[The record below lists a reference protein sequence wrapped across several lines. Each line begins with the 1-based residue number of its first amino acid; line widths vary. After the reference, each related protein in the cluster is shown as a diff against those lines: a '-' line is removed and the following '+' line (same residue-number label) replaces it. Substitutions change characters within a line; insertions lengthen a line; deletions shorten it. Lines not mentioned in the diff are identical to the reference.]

1 MRSEYGGQEPP
12 QRVVILGGG
21 PAGVAAAYWLSRPEQ
36 QGRYQVTL
44 YTQGWRLGGKC
55 ATGRN
60 ADQGERIQE
69 HGLHLLMGCY
79 ENAFTTLRACYEDWR
94 RLKPDPSS
102 PFQTWTDAFLPQRF
116 ISLMERVP
124 GTPNAWQP
132 WNFNFP
138 HLPGE
143 PGDPDSAEPARPA
156 AGDAA
161 LIRRMADWLDA
172 HTPADAPFAA
182 SVHSALSALR
192 EALRGPAQDTLH
204 AQGLLVQ
211 AQQSVGQYLVTT
223 SDASAL
229 ATTTRP
235 APPASASGTGQAIDA
250 QSSEWLK
257 FAILANLALAVALGY
272 LSDIFG
278 RPGAYETLDAQDFRA
293 WLGSHHATS
302 WALAA
307 APIRS
312 LYDLAFAARG
322 TEENWTGSI
331 AAGSALRAQLE
342 MVIGYRD
349 APLWRM
355 AAGTGDT
362 VFTPFYDVL
371 TARGVSIEFFSRITA
386 LRPSTTGQ
394 LGEID
399 ISVQAVTRDGRPYR
413 PFRRVKDLDC
423 WPDQPDWA
431 QLKNGSQIE
440 KELKA
445 AGVDF
450 ESSFCTVSVGPPKTL
465 QAGRDFD
472 LAIAAMPP
480 DALRPMAAALIE
492 ASPEWNKALRE
503 SASVETLA
511 MQLWMSRD
519 LKGLGWD
526 YGSTIMTAFAEPF
539 DSWGD
544 MSDLIPREQWQGTVP
559 QSIGY
564 FCGRLQL
571 QMHWSDPPEMHAL
584 AKATAEAWMTGN
596 LDILWPRI
604 GPNPGADFGIL
615 SDYFRANFD
624 LSERYVATPA
634 GENVASRFNPAVPAA
649 LQNLYVVGD
658 WTKTR
663 FSGGCFESAV
673 ESAMLASRGISGFP
687 PQVKTS

>member
-1 MRSEYGGQEPP
+1 MRSEHGGQEHP

-36 QGRYQVTL
+36 QGRYRVTL

-116 ISLMERVP
+116 ISLMERFP
-124 GTPNAWQP
+124 DMPNAWQP

-143 PGDPDSAEPARPA
+143 PGDPDYPEPARPA
-156 AGDAA
+156 AGDAT

-172 HTPADAPFAA
+172 HTPPDAPFAA
-182 SVHSALSALR
+182 SIHSALSALR
-192 EALRGPAQDTLH
+192 EALRGSAQDTVR

-211 AQQSVGQYLVTT
+211 AQLSVGQYLVAM
-223 SDASAL
+223 SDDSAL
-229 ATTTRP
+229 AATTRP
-235 APPASASGTGQAIDA
+235 APAASASATGHAIDA
-250 QSSEWLK
+250 QSSDWLK

-272 LSDIFG
+272 LTDIFG

-293 WLGSHHATS
+293 WLGSHHATP

-307 APIRS
+307 APIRA

-322 TEENWTGSI
+322 TEQNWTGSI
-331 AAGSALRAQLE
+331 AAGAALRAQLE

-371 TARGVSIEFFSRITA
+371 TARGVGIEFFSRITA

-394 LGEID
+394 LGEIG

-413 PFRRVKDLDC
+413 PFRRVKNLDC

-431 QLKNGSQIE
+431 QLQDGQKIE

-450 ESSFCTVSVGPPKTL
+450 ESSFCTVSFGPPKTL

-472 LAIAAMPP
+472 LAIVAMPP
-480 DALRPMAAALIE
+480 DALRPTAEALIE
-492 ASPEWNKALRE
+492 ASPEWNRALRE

-519 LKGLGWD
+519 VKGLGWD
-526 YGSTIMTAFAEPF
+526 YGSTILTAFAEPF

-544 MSDLIPREQWQGTVP
+544 MSDLIPREQWQGAVP
-559 QSIGY
+559 RSIGY

-584 AKATAEAWMTGN
+584 AKAAAEAWMTGN

-615 SDYFRANFD
+615 SHYFRANFD

-663 FSGGCFESAV
+663 FSGGCFESAI

-687 PQVKTS
+687 PRVKTS